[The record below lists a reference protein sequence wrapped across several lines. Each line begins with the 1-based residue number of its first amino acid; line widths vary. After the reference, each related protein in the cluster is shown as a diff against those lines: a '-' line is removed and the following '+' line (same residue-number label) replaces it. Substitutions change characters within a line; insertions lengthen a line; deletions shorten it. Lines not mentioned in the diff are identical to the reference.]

1 VRLPASSYC
10 HNMAVRPSH
19 KQLPRAVREQQ
30 ILDAAVRVFSR
41 RGYHAASMEEIADLA
56 GISKPMVYAYLGN
69 KEEVFIACL
78 RREGARIMSAVAEAV
93 LGPASPGPPSSRA
106 RFDSDLP
113 VEEHFHCGL
122 RAFFRFVAEH
132 RDTWAV
138 LHSQGRRQEPFGS
151 VIVELRTK
159 WIEAIAAGLRKGTAA
174 GPDVLPAAHAI
185 AGAAESVADWLVE
198 QGEGEPEELADR
210 LAGLLWSG
218 FAPEAPIH
226 PRGGRA
232 RSA

>member
-1 VRLPASSYC
+1 
-10 HNMAVRPSH
+10 MAARPSH

-30 ILDAAVRVFSR
+30 MLDAAVRVFSR
-41 RGYHAASMEEIADLA
+41 RGYHATSMEEIADLA

-69 KEEVFIACL
+69 KEELFIACL
-78 RREGARIMSAVAEAV
+78 RREGARIMSAVAAAV
-93 LGPASPGPPSSRA
+93 APGPARAPSSSA
-106 RFDSDLP
+106 PFDSDRP
-113 VEEHFHCGL
+113 VEEQFHCGL

-151 VIVELRTK
+151 VIVELRMK
-159 WIEAIAAGLRKGTAA
+159 WIEAIAAALRKGTSA

-198 QGEGEPEELADR
+198 QDEGEPEELADR
-210 LAGLLWSG
+210 LAILLWRG
-218 FAPEAPIH
+218 FAP
-226 PRGGRA
+226 
-232 RSA
+232 

>member
-10 HNMAVRPSH
+10 HNMAARPSH

-41 RGYHAASMEEIADLA
+41 RGYHSASMEEIADLA
-56 GISKPMVYAYLGN
+56 GLSKPMVYTYLGN

-78 RREGARIMSAVAEAV
+78 RREGARVMSAVAEVA
-93 LGPASPGPPSSRA
+93 P
-106 RFDSDLP
+106 FDSDRP
-113 VEEHFHCGL
+113 VEEQFHCGL

-138 LHSQGRRQEPFGS
+138 LHGQGRRQEPFGS
-151 VIVELRTK
+151 VIVELRMK
-159 WIEAIAAGLRKGTAA
+159 FVEAIAAALRKGTSA
-174 GPDVLPAAHAI
+174 GPDVLPAAYAI

-198 QGEGEPEELADR
+198 QDEGEPEELADR
-210 LAGLLWSG
+210 LAGLLWRG
-218 FAPEAPIH
+218 FAP
-226 PRGGRA
+226 
-232 RSA
+232 

>member
-10 HNMAVRPSH
+10 HNMAARPSH

-93 LGPASPGPPSSRA
+93 PGPAS
-106 RFDSDLP
+106 P

-198 QGEGEPEELADR
+198 QDEGEPEELADR
-210 LAGLLWSG
+210 LAGLLWRG
-218 FAPEAPIH
+218 FAP
-226 PRGGRA
+226 
-232 RSA
+232 

>member
-1 VRLPASSYC
+1 MRLPVSSYC
-10 HNMAVRPSH
+10 HNMAARPSH

-69 KEEVFIACL
+69 KEELFVACL
-78 RREGARIMSAVAEAV
+78 RREGARVMAAVAEVA
-93 LGPASPGPPSSRA
+93 P
-106 RFDSDLP
+106 FDSVRP
-113 VEEHFHCGL
+113 VEEQFHCGL

-138 LHSQGRRQEPFGS
+138 LHNQGRRQEPFGS
-151 VIVELRTK
+151 VIAEIRLR
-159 WIEAIAAGLRKGTAA
+159 WIEAIAVGLRKGTSAE
-174 GPDVLPAAHAI
+174 PDVLPAAYAI

-198 QGEGEPEELADR
+198 QRDGEPEELADR
-210 LAGLLWSG
+210 LAALLWQG
-218 FAPEAPIH
+218 FAPT
-226 PRGGRA
+226 
-232 RSA
+232 